1 MKKSKKSYSKN
12 IPEATVV
19 KCGPPEMDYSY
30 FSPTQVKVY
39 NNFEKAFKAF
49 RTLVQSE
56 KILSTFK
63 EKQAYEKP
71 SDKKRRKHNESIN
84 RTLENE
90 AKQKKIISGEYERE
104 KIKKQALKDK
114 RRKERS
120 DRQTN
125 GR

>member
-1 MKKSKKSYSKN
+1 MKRTKKTAVVQEP
-12 IPEATVV
+12 IAT
-19 KCGPPEMDYSY
+19 CGPPEMDLSY
-30 FSPTQVKVY
+30 FSPIEIKVY

-63 EKQAYEKP
+63 EKQSYEKP
-71 SDKKRRKHNESIN
+71 SAKRRRKHNESIR

-90 AKQKKIISGEYERE
+90 AKQRKIISGEYERE
-104 KIKKQALKDK
+104 KVKKQALKDK
-114 RRKERS
+114 RKKERQS
-120 DRQTN
+120 N